1 MGEKW
6 ERNSNTEAYHL
17 AHLVADG
24 PNGHYQITQT

>member
-17 AHLVADG
+17 AHLVAEG
-24 PNGHYQITQT
+24 TNGQITQT